1 MDDRIS
7 TLPHEILHHILSFL
21 SIEEAVATSVLSKRW
36 RPLWLSLTSITL
48 KQRRFIDPAPT
59 QHDNVE
65 EDEDFVFYMLM
76 MEMVNFHEV
85 PRSIFRCRALVVLKL
100 QRRTVKNFY
109 NFDFPLLKTL
119 HLNKVSFS
127 ENRLLVA
134 LLNGCPILEHLEAHD
149 IDIERGGLSEAEYTS
164 LPKLVSASISASCT
178 HNIPLIV
185 LANVEFLRVEERG
198 NEKVPAFPNLTH
210 LELTIPSR
218 TISWP
223 FVFDFLKKSP
233 KLQDL
238 VVDKLGQK
246 NRLLDD
252 VLLFGIYAGDEV
264 FYYPDAVPHC
274 LSSQFRKCTLTHYS
288 GQENEKRFAEY
299 IMQNSSS
306 LQTMTICGISSL
318 RPMEKHYILDQLSLC
333 PKKSANCVVQF
344 K

>member
-1 MDDRIS
+1 M
-7 TLPHEILHHILSFL
+7 
-21 SIEEAVATSVLSKRW
+21 
-36 RPLWLSLTSITL
+36 

-65 EDEDFVFYMLM
+65 EDEDFDFYML

-100 QRRTVKNFY
+100 QGRNLRNFF

-119 HLNKVSFS
+119 HLNQVTFS

-134 LLNGCPILEHLEAHD
+134 LFKGCPILEHLEAHD
-149 IDIERGGLSEAEYTS
+149 ICFECGGLSEAEYTS
-164 LPKLVSASISASCT
+164 LPKLVSASISATCNP
-178 HNIPLIV
+178 NIPLIV
-185 LANVEFLRVEERG
+185 LANVEFLRVEKRG

-210 LELTIPSR
+210 LELILPTR

-223 FVFDFLKKSP
+223 LVFDFLKKSP

-252 VLLFGIYAGDEV
+252 VLLFGISFGDEV
-264 FYYPDAVPHC
+264 FNFPDAVPHC
-274 LSSQFRKCTLTHYS
+274 LSSQFRKCTLTHYT

-318 RPMEKHYILDQLSLC
+318 RPMEKHYIFDQRSLC
-333 PKKSANCVVQF
+333 PKKSANCVVHF